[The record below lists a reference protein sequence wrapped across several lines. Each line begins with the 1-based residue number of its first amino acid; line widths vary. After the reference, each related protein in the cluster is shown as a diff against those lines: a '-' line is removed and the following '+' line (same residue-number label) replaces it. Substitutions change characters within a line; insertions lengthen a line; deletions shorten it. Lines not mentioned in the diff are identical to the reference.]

1 MFYCEKYYKIVASVR
16 KKTIFKG
23 DVKDSNNVNNGAQ

>member
-1 MFYCEKYYKIVASVR
+1 VKNITKLLHPLEKKA
-16 KKTIFKG
+16 IFKG